1 VAQVDADPGQK
12 AEWMMNSNRETV
24 MLAGRLSGMG
34 NQAECTVSAV
44 KVSLP
49 RLNTWEYVKCD
60 IHLAPESLPDGQYL
74 FSCDF
79 ESGAG
84 GDGSSGGQTQ
94 SWYRRQCFF
103 SHERCGANDAAT
115 ARSESSY

>member
-34 NQAECTVSAV
+34 NEAECTVSAV
-44 KVSLP
+44 KVSLS

-60 IHLAPESLPDGQYL
+60 IHLAPESLPDGQYRVT
-74 FSCDF
+74 F
-79 ESGAG
+79 EGRTMQVKKQDGDWVDGAG
-84 GDGSSGGQTQ
+84 
-94 SWYRRQCFF
+94 Y
-103 SHERCGANDAAT
+103 
-115 ARSESSY
+115 